1 MRYRLFLLSLTLF
14 LAVPASATIEYR
26 VSLADREQHLFH
38 VTMTVPDARDRLDVA
53 MPAWDALYQIRD
65 FAHRIQNVRARAQ
78 DNQPVQVTK
87 LDKQTW
93 RIQSA
98 SEIARPLGG
107 VSIEYAVLWDDPGPF
122 SSQLNSSHAFINPA
136 MILFYVRE
144 RRGED
149 VVVEYV
155 DVPESWNIAV
165 ALKPGATSRTFRA
178 GNYAALVDAPVEIGA
193 WDELRLD
200 VNGARVRVVVHA
212 RDWDRAAVEDTV
224 RRVVAYQTSLMR
236 EAPFEEYVFFYH
248 FSPDSTG
255 GGMEHANSTAI
266 DSSRPPAIGVTAHE
280 FFHLWN
286 VKRIRPV
293 SLERGCPEGCADGRG
308 PDYSRENWTRS
319 LWLAEGVTSTYGA
332 YTLVRTGLWT
342 RQQFYKDLAGEIA
355 ELESRPARQWQSVEQ
370 ASLDAWLEKY
380 ARYQQPEYSISY
392 YNKGQILG
400 VLLDILIRDAADNR
414 ASLDEVLRYLNR
426 EFAHRGRFYD
436 EQRDIRA
443 AVERI
448 AGRDFGDFFARYVAG
463 TDPLPYDEIL
473 NRAGLQLFLRGRNS
487 TIEEIGEV
495 SEKQRRIREGLLRG
509 ATD

>member
-1 MRYRLFLLSLTLF
+1 
-14 LAVPASATIEYR
+14 
-26 VSLADREQHLFH
+26 
-38 VTMTVPDARDRLDVA
+38 
-53 MPAWDALYQIRD
+53 
-65 FAHRIQNVRARAQ
+65 
-78 DNQPVQVTK
+78 
-87 LDKQTW
+87 
-93 RIQSA
+93 
-98 SEIARPLGG
+98 
-107 VSIEYAVLWDDPGPF
+107 
-122 SSQLNSSHAFINPA
+122 
-136 MILFYVRE
+136 
-144 RRGED
+144 
-149 VVVEYV
+149 
-155 DVPESWNIAV
+155 
-165 ALKPGATSRTFRA
+165 
-178 GNYAALVDAPVEIGA
+178 
-193 WDELRLD
+193 
-200 VNGARVRVVVHA
+200 
-212 RDWDRAAVEDTV
+212 
-224 RRVVAYQTSLMR
+224 MR
-236 EAPFEEYVFFYH
+236 EVPFEEYVFFYH
-248 FSPDSTG
+248 FNPDSMG

-266 DSSRPPAIGVTAHE
+266 DSSRPPAVGVTAHE

-332 YTLVRTGLWT
+332 FTLVRTGLWT

-400 VLLDILIRDAADNR
+400 VLLDILIRDATDNR
-414 ASLDEVLRYLNR
+414 ASLDDVLRYLNR

-443 AVERI
+443 AVEKI

-473 NRAGLQLFLRGRNS
+473 GRAGLQLTLRGRNS
-487 TIEEIGEV
+487 TIEETGAAPER
-495 SEKQRRIREGLLRG
+495 QRRIREGLLRG
-509 ATD
+509 TTD